1 VSGAIVVNGESGAIA
16 EIDAQA
22 IVLEEALTKR
32 ATARRRTAGTSARHV
47 AQRTRNSAGVLVL
60 ETSVAFALVSRSVNI
75 GRTLVG
81 GYVLLL
87 SAGGSEVVS
96 KNGSLYAVTVEDMVF
111 RTVDV
116 TVVLNSTNVLDGLD
130 RKSSVDQLGIV
141 DRRVGR
147 NNRSSLEFL
156 GGNTVGT
163 GLIGLSVK
171 VESDGE

>member
-1 VSGAIVVNGESGAIA
+1 
-16 EIDAQA
+16 
-22 IVLEEALTKR
+22 
-32 ATARRRTAGTSARHV
+32 
-47 AQRTRNSAGVLVL
+47 VLVL